1 MTRINII
8 PVSELYDQH
17 LIAEY
22 REITMVPAALNR
34 TLESKIG
41 LDKNKISQQYTL
53 NKGHVYFFYNKG
65 EYLQIRY
72 NEIIA
77 EMKKRNFKPDPGRK
91 FPKNIF
97 IDNNLYHD
105 WTPTKED
112 YKIIRERISQKIT
125 ILLVQFVCHIIFGQ
139 NPVK

>member
-34 TLESKIG
+34 TLKSKIG

-65 EYLQIRY
+65 KYLQIRY
-72 NEIIA
+72 NEIIT

-91 FPKNIF
+91 FPINIF

-125 ILLVQFVCHIIFGQ
+125 MKP
-139 NPVK
+139 NWYRKK

>member
-34 TLESKIG
+34 TLKSKIG

-77 EMKKRNFKPDPGRK
+77 EMKKRNFNPDPERK
-91 FPKNIF
+91 FPINIF

-125 ILLVQFVCHIIFGQ
+125 MKP
-139 NPVK
+139 NWYRKK

>member
-34 TLESKIG
+34 TLKSKIG

-65 EYLQIRY
+65 KYLQIRY

-77 EMKKRNFKPDPGRK
+77 EMKKRNFNPDSQRK
-91 FPKNIF
+91 FPINIF

-125 ILLVQFVCHIIFGQ
+125 MKP
-139 NPVK
+139 NWYRKK

>member
-34 TLESKIG
+34 TLNSKAGLDISKIP
-41 LDKNKISQQYTL
+41 NNYTL

-65 EYLQIRY
+65 KYLDIRY
-72 NEIIA
+72 KKIIK
-77 EMKKRNFKPDPGRK
+77 EMIKRGFSPNNNRK
-91 FPKNIF
+91 FPKEIF
-97 IDNNLYHD
+97 IENDLYND
-105 WTPTKED
+105 WIPNPKD
-112 YKIIRERISQKIT
+112 FSIIRKRINQKIKQKPKWYRKT
-125 ILLVQFVCHIIFGQ
+125 
-139 NPVK
+139 K

>member
-34 TLESKIG
+34 TLKSKIG

-53 NKGHVYFFYNKG
+53 NKGHVYFFTIKENISKSDT
-65 EYLQIRY
+65 
-72 NEIIA
+72 
-77 EMKKRNFKPDPGRK
+77 MK
-91 FPKNIF
+91 
-97 IDNNLYHD
+97 L
-105 WTPTKED
+105 
-112 YKIIRERISQKIT
+112 
-125 ILLVQFVCHIIFGQ
+125 
-139 NPVK
+139 